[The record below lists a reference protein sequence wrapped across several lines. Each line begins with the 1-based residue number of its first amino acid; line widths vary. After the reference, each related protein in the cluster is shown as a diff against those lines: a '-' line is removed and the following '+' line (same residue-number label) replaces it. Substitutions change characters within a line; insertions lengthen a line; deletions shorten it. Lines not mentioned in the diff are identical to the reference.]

1 VRHTPSFHI
10 NLVLL
15 QNKNSFFILPKKGNT
30 LSKHHNSKQISKSYH
45 SFTCK
50 DFLPTTKEE
59 MNALGWD
66 QCDVILVSGD
76 AYIDSPFIGV
86 AMVGRMLQRMGY
98 KVGMIGQPDIESDV
112 DIKRLGEPKLYW
124 GVSGGSVDSMVSNY
138 TATKKFRNSDDY
150 TPGGVNNKRPDRAVL
165 VYCNLIRRFY
175 KDTAPIVLGGIEA
188 SLRRVTHYDY
198 WTNKLRKPILFDA
211 KADAL
216 IYGMGEIALQE
227 LTEAIRDGQD
237 FKDIRGVCYIS
248 KEAKEEYIQ
257 LPSHKEC
264 LENKERYIDLFDDF
278 YDHNDPISARGL
290 CEEVD
295 GRYLIQ
301 NPPCDYLNEAEMD
314 ANSNLPFT
322 RELHPYYA
330 KQGKVK
336 CLETI
341 KFSIMT
347 HHGCWGECNF
357 CAIGVHQGRTIRTRS
372 EDNILQEAKD
382 FNEYK
387 DYKGIISDVG
397 GPTANMYGYE
407 CNKKLKLG
415 TCDHQRCVDTDHL
428 CKSMKVDHSRNINLL
443 RQVRE
448 VEGVRKAFVAS
459 GVRYDLINADKKHGY
474 SYLKEMVRHHISG
487 QMKVAPEHTQQN
499 VLELMGKP
507 GKEELVEFKKLYD
520 KLNKE
525 EGKNQFL
532 TYYLIAAHPGCTD
545 KDMHELKR
553 FTTDE
558 LKMNPEQAQVFT
570 PTPGTYSA
578 VMYYT
583 EMDPK
588 TRKKI
593 FVEKDPIKKE
603 KQKQIVVAKES
614 FKSGFAS

>member
-1 VRHTPSFHI
+1 VSRR
-10 NLVLL
+10 
-15 QNKNSFFILPKKGNT
+15 NKN
-30 LSKHHNSKQISKSYH
+30 KQAQRDTVT
-45 SFTCK
+45 FTQA

-59 MNALGWD
+59 MNARGWK

-76 AYIDSPFIGV
+76 AYIDSSFIGV
-86 AMVGRMLQRMGY
+86 AMVGRMLERMGY
-98 KVGMIGQPDIESDV
+98 KVGMIGQPDVNSDI
-112 DIKRLGEPKLYW
+112 DIKRLGEPRLYW
-124 GVSGGSVDSMVSNY
+124 GVSGGSVDNMVSNY

-150 TPGGVNNKRPDRAVL
+150 TPGGKNNKRPDRATL
-165 VYCNLIRRFY
+165 VYTNLIRRYF
-175 KDTAPIVLGGIEA
+175 KNTVPIVLGGIEA

-198 WTNKLRKPILFDA
+198 WSNKLKKPILFDS
-211 KADAL
+211 KADVM
-216 IYGMGEIALQE
+216 IYGMGEIALEE
-227 LTEAIRDGQD
+227 LTRAIDEQRNY
-237 FKDIRGVCYIS
+237 KDIRGVCYIS
-248 KEAKEEYIQ
+248 KEPVERYIQ
-257 LPSHKEC
+257 LPSHQEC
-264 LENKERYIDLFDDF
+264 LDNKEKYIDLFDAF
-278 YDHNDPISARGL
+278 YDNNDPISANGL
-290 CEEVD
+290 CQKVD
-295 GRYLIQ
+295 TRYLIQ
-301 NPPCDYLNEAEMD
+301 NPPCDYLNEDEMD

-330 KQGKVK
+330 KAGKVK

-372 EDNILQEAKD
+372 EKNILAEAKD
-382 FNEYK
+382 FNKYK

-415 TCDHQRCVDTDHL
+415 TCDYQRCVDANHL
-428 CKSMKVDHSRNINLL
+428 CKTMKVDHSRNINLL

-448 VEGVRKAFVAS
+448 IEGVRKAFVAS
-459 GVRYDLINADKKHGY
+459 GVRYDLITADKKNGY
-474 SYLKEMVRHHISG
+474 RYLQEMVKHHISG
-487 QMKVAPEHTQQN
+487 QMKVAPEHTQQH

-507 GKEELVEFKKLYD
+507 GKQTLIDFKKMYD
-520 KLNKE
+520 RLNAQ
-525 EGKNQFL
+525 EGKKQFL
-532 TYYLIAAHPGCTD
+532 TYYLIAAHPGCEE

-558 LKMNPEQAQVFT
+558 LHMNPEQAQVFT
-570 PTPGTYSA
+570 PTPSTYSA

-593 FVEKDPIKKE
+593 FVEKDTKRKE
-603 KQKQIVVAKES
+603 KQKQIVVAKDN
-614 FKSGFAS
+614 FCSGFAS

>member
-1 VRHTPSFHI
+1 MSRR
-10 NLVLL
+10 NA
-15 QNKNSFFILPKKGNT
+15 NKDKKRNT
-30 LSKHHNSKQISKSYH
+30 TT
-45 SFTCK
+45 FTQK

-59 MNALGWD
+59 MNALGWK
-66 QCDVILVSGD
+66 QCDVILVSAD

-86 AMVGRMLQRMGY
+86 AVVGRMLERLGY
-98 KVGMIGQPDIESDV
+98 KVGIIGQPDIKSDK
-112 DIKRLGEPKLYW
+112 DIKRLGEPRLYW
-124 GVSGGSVDSMVSNY
+124 GISGGSVDSMVSNY

-150 TPGGVNNKRPDRAVL
+150 TPGGKNNKRPDRAVS
-165 VYCNLIRRFY
+165 VYCNLVRRYF
-175 KDTAPIVLGGIEA
+175 KDTAPLVLGGIEA

-198 WTNKLRKPILFDA
+198 WQNKLKKPILFDS
-211 KADAL
+211 KADIL
-216 IYGMGEIALQE
+216 VYGMGEIAIEQ
-227 LTEAIRDGQD
+227 LTHALDSGNDYKE
-237 FKDIRGVCYIS
+237 IRGICYIS
-248 KEAKEEYIQ
+248 KEPNYEFIQ
-257 LPSHKEC
+257 LPSHQEC
-264 LENKERYIDLFDDF
+264 LDNKEKYIDLFDSF
-278 YDHNDPISARGL
+278 YDNNDPISANGL
-290 CEEVD
+290 CQKID
-295 GRYLIQ
+295 TRYLIQ
-301 NPPCDYLNEAEMD
+301 NPPCDYLTEDEMD
-314 ANSNLPFT
+314 ANSNLPYT

-330 KQGKVK
+330 KEGKVK

-341 KFSIMT
+341 KFSVMT

-372 EDNILQEAKD
+372 EDNIIEEVKD
-382 FNEYK
+382 FNRYK

-415 TCDHQRCVDTDHL
+415 TCDEQRCVDADRL
-428 CKSMKVDHSRNINLL
+428 CKSMKVDHLRNINLL
-443 RQVRE
+443 KRVRE
-448 VEGVRKAFVAS
+448 VDGVRRAFVAS

-474 SYLKEMVRHHISG
+474 SYLKEMVKHHISG
-487 QMKVAPEHTQQN
+487 QMKVAPEHTQQR

-507 GKEELVEFKKLYD
+507 GKDELVKFKKLYD

-532 TYYLIAAHPGCTD
+532 TYYLIAAHPGCEE

-553 FTTDE
+553 FTKDE

-570 PTPGTYSA
+570 PTPGTYSS

-593 FVEKDPIKKE
+593 YVEKDTKRKE
-603 KQKQIVVAKES
+603 KQKQIVVNKDS
-614 FKSGFAS
+614 FKSGFSS

>member
-1 VRHTPSFHI
+1 MSRR
-10 NLVLL
+10 
-15 QNKNSFFILPKKGNT
+15 NKN
-30 LSKHHNSKQISKSYH
+30 HNHNKTKETVAFSE
-45 SFTCK
+45 K

-59 MNALGWD
+59 MQRRGWD
-66 QCDVILVSGD
+66 QCDVILISGD

-86 AMVGRMLQRMGY
+86 AMVGRMLERMGY
-98 KVGMIGQPDIESDV
+98 KVGIIGQPDVKSET
-112 DIKRLGEPKLYW
+112 DIKRLGEPRLYW

-165 VYCNLIRRFY
+165 VYTNLIRRHF
-175 KDTAPIVLGGIEA
+175 KNTVPIVLGGIEA
-188 SLRRVTHYDY
+188 SLRRITHYDY
-198 WTNKLRKPILFDA
+198 WQNKLKKPILFDA
-211 KADAL
+211 KADIL
-216 IYGMGEIALQE
+216 VYGMGEIALE
-227 LTEAIRDGQD
+227 EMTRAIDEGRDYRD
-237 FKDIRGVCYIS
+237 VRGICYI
-248 KEAKEEYIQ
+248 AKEPKEGYIQ

-264 LENKERYIDLFDDF
+264 EEDKEKYIDMFDHF
-278 YDHNDPISARGL
+278 YDNNDPISASGL

-301 NPPCDYLNEAEMD
+301 NPPCDYLNEEEMD
-314 ANSNLPFT
+314 ANANLPFT
-322 RELHPYYA
+322 RELHPYH
-330 KQGKVK
+330 QPEGKVK

-372 EDNILQEAKD
+372 EQSILSEAKD
-382 FNEYK
+382 FNKYK

-407 CNKKLKLG
+407 CNKKLKHG
-415 TCDHQRCVDTDHL
+415 TCDHQRCVDANHL
-428 CKSMKVDHSRNINLL
+428 CSSMKVDHSRNINLL
-443 RQVRE
+443 RQIRQ

-459 GVRYDLINADKKHGY
+459 GVRYDLINSDKKHGY
-474 SYLKEMVRHHISG
+474 EYLKEMVKHHISG
-487 QMKVAPEHTQQN
+487 QMKVAPEHTQQH

-507 GKEELVEFKKLYD
+507 GKQELIDFKKMYD
-520 KLNKE
+520 KLNAE
-525 EGKNQFL
+525 EGKKQFL

-558 LKMNPEQAQVFT
+558 LQMNPEQAQVFT

-583 EMDPK
+583 EMDPV
-588 TRKKI
+588 TRQHI
-593 FVEKDPIKKE
+593 FVEKDTKRKE
-603 KQKQIVVAKES
+603 KQKEIVVKKDN
-614 FKSGFAS
+614 FKTGFAS

>member
-1 VRHTPSFHI
+1 LSRR
-10 NLVLL
+10 
-15 QNKNSFFILPKKGNT
+15 NKNTQTNT
-30 LSKHHNSKQISKSYH
+30 DKDTHNFSA
-45 SFTCK
+45 K
-50 DFLPTTKEE
+50 DFLPTTRADME
-59 MNALGWD
+59 ARGWD
-66 QCDVILVSGD
+66 YCDVILVSGD

-86 AMVGRMLQRMGY
+86 AMVGRMLERMGY
-98 KVGMIGQPDIESDV
+98 KVGMIGQPDINSDV
-112 DIKRLGEPKLYW
+112 DISRLGEPRLYW

-150 TPGGVNNKRPDRAVL
+150 TPGGKNDKRPDRAIS
-165 VYCNLIRRFY
+165 VYCNLIRRYF
-175 KDTAPIVLGGIEA
+175 KNTAPIVLGGIEA
-188 SLRRVTHYDY
+188 SLRRVSHYDY
-198 WTNKLRKPILFDA
+198 WSDKLKKPILFDS
-211 KADAL
+211 KADVL
-216 IYGMGEIALQE
+216 VYGMGEIALEQ
-227 LTEAIRDGQD
+227 LTRAIDEKRDY
-237 FKDIRGVCYIS
+237 KDIRGLCYIS
-248 KEAKEEYIQ
+248 KEPVAAFHQ
-257 LPSHKEC
+257 MPSHQEC
-264 LENKERYIDLFDDF
+264 LDDKEKYIDLFDLF
-278 YDHNDPISARGL
+278 YDNNDPIAAKGL
-290 CEEVD
+290 CQPVD
-295 GRYLIQ
+295 TRFLIQ
-301 NPPCDYLNEAEMD
+301 TPPCDHLNEDEMD

-330 KQGKVK
+330 KMGKVK

-372 EDNILQEAKD
+372 EGNILKEAAE
-382 FNEYK
+382 FNKYK

-415 TCDHQRCVDTDHL
+415 TCDHQRCVDASHL

-448 VEGVRKAFVAS
+448 VPGVRKAFVAS

-474 SYLKEMVRHHISG
+474 EYLKEMVKHHISG
-487 QMKVAPEHTQQN
+487 QMKVAPEHTQQH

-507 GKEELVEFKKLYD
+507 GKQELIDFKHLYD

-532 TYYLIAAHPGCTD
+532 TYYLIAAHPGCD
-545 KDMHELKR
+545 EKDMHELKR
-553 FTTDE
+553 FTRDE
-558 LKMNPEQAQVFT
+558 LQMNPEQAQVFT

-583 EMDPK
+583 EMDPIS
-588 TRKKI
+588 RKKI
-593 FVEKDPIKKE
+593 FVEKDTKRKE
-603 KQKQIVVAKES
+603 KQKQIVVAKDNFS
-614 FKSGFAS
+614 SGFAS

>member
-1 VRHTPSFHI
+1 
-10 NLVLL
+10 L
-15 QNKNSFFILPKKGNT
+15 QLSRRNKNRQPKRNT
-30 LSKHHNSKQISKSYH
+30 VTFSA
-45 SFTCK
+45 K
-50 DFLPTTKEE
+50 DFLPTTRQDMIER
-59 MNALGWD
+59 GWD
-66 QCDVILVSGD
+66 QCDIILVSGD
-76 AYIDSPFIGV
+76 AYIDSPYIGV
-86 AMVGRMLQRMGY
+86 SVVGRMLERMGY
-98 KVGMIGQPDIESDV
+98 KVGMIGQPDIHSDI

-138 TATKKFRNSDDY
+138 TATKKFRNKDDY

-165 VYCNLIRRFY
+165 AYCNLIRRFY
-175 KDTAPIVLGGIEA
+175 KNTVPIVLGGIEA

-198 WTNKLRKPILFDA
+198 WQNKLRKPILFDS
-211 KADAL
+211 KADYL
-216 IYGMGEIALQE
+216 IYGMGEIALEE
-227 LTEAIRDGQD
+227 LTYAIANK
-237 FKDIRGVCYIS
+237 KDPTEIRGVSYI
-248 KEAKEEYIQ
+248 AKEPKYEYIQ

-264 LENKERYIDLFDDF
+264 LEDKEKYIDLFDHF
-278 YDHNDPISARGL
+278 YKNNDPLTAEGL
-290 CEEVD
+290 CQEVD

-301 NPPCDYLNEAEMD
+301 NPPCDYLNQEEMD
-314 ANSNLPFT
+314 ANSKLPFT

-330 KQGKVK
+330 KMGKVK

-372 EDNILQEAKD
+372 EDNIVEEVKE
-382 FNEYK
+382 FNKYK
-387 DYKGIISDVG
+387 DYKGVISDVG

-407 CNKKLKLG
+407 CEKKLKKG
-415 TCDHQRCVDTDHL
+415 TCEHIRCVDANRL
-428 CKSMKVDHSRNINLL
+428 CKTMSVNHDRNINLL
-443 RQVRE
+443 RRVRN
-448 VEGVRKAFVAS
+448 VEGVRHAFVAS
-459 GVRYDLINADKKHGY
+459 GVRYDLINADKAYGY
-474 SYLKEMVRHHISG
+474 SYLKEMVKHHISG
-487 QMKVAPEHTQQN
+487 QMKVAPEHTQQH

-507 GKEELVEFKKLYD
+507 GKEELVKFKRLYD

-532 TYYLIAAHPGCTD
+532 TYYLIAAHPGCRE

-553 FTTDE
+553 FTTHE
-558 LKMNPEQAQVFT
+558 LKMNPEQAQVFI

-583 EMDPK
+583 ELDPV

-593 FVEKDPIKKE
+593 FVEKDTRRKE
-603 KQKQIVVAKES
+603 KQKEIVVKKGCG

>member
-1 VRHTPSFHI
+1 MSRR
-10 NLVLL
+10 
-15 QNKNSFFILPKKGNT
+15 NKNKQPPRDT
-30 LSKHHNSKQISKSYH
+30 LTFSE
-45 SFTCK
+45 K
-50 DFLPTTKEE
+50 DFLPTTRAD
-59 MNALGWD
+59 MDARGWD
-66 QCDVILVSGD
+66 YCDIILVSGD

-86 AMVGRMLQRMGY
+86 AMVGRMLEKLGY
-98 KVGMIGQPDIESDV
+98 KVGMIGQPDVKSPD
-112 DIKRLGEPKLYW
+112 DIMRLGEPRLYW

-150 TPGGVNNKRPDRAVL
+150 TPGGKNNKRPDRAL
-165 VYCNLIRRFY
+165 SVYCNLIRRYF
-175 KDTAPIVLGGIEA
+175 KDTVPLVLGGIEA

-198 WTNKLRKPILFDA
+198 WSNKLKKPILFDS
-211 KADAL
+211 KADVL
-216 IYGMGEIALQE
+216 IYGMGEIALEQ
-227 LTEAIRDGQD
+227 LSLAISQKKDYS
-237 FKDIRGVCYIS
+237 DIRGICYIS
-248 KEAKEEYIQ
+248 KEPNYKFHQ
-257 LPSHKEC
+257 LPSHAEC
-264 LENKERYIDLFDDF
+264 LEDKEKYIDLFDLF
-278 YDHNDPISARGL
+278 YDNNDPIAAKGL
-290 CEEVD
+290 CQKVD
-295 GRYLIQ
+295 TRFLIQ
-301 NPPCDYLNEAEMD
+301 NPPCDYLNEQEMD

-372 EDNILQEAKD
+372 EDNILKEAKD
-382 FNEYK
+382 FNNYK

-407 CNKKLKLG
+407 CGKKLKLG
-415 TCDHQRCVDTDHL
+415 TCDHQRCVDASHL

-443 RQVRE
+443 RQVRQ

-459 GVRYDLINADKKHGY
+459 GVRYDLITEDKKHGY
-474 SYLKEMVRHHISG
+474 DYLKEMVKHHISG
-487 QMKVAPEHTQQN
+487 QMKVAPEHTQQH

-507 GKEELVEFKKLYD
+507 GKQTLIDFKKLYD

-532 TYYLIAAHPGCTD
+532 TYYLIAAHPGCED

-558 LKMNPEQAQVFT
+558 LQMNPEQAQVFT

-583 EMDPK
+583 ELDLV

-593 FVEKDPIKKE
+593 FVEKDTKRKE
-603 KQKQIVVAKES
+603 KQKEIVVAKDNFS
-614 FKSGFAS
+614 CGFAS

>member
-1 VRHTPSFHI
+1 MSRR
-10 NLVLL
+10 
-15 QNKNSFFILPKKGNT
+15 NKN
-30 LSKHHNSKQISKSYH
+30 HNQNRDTVTFKE
-45 SFTCK
+45 K

-59 MNALGWD
+59 MQKRGWD

-86 AMVGRMLQRMGY
+86 AMVGRMLERMGY
-98 KVGMIGQPDIESDV
+98 RVGIIGQPDVKSDV
-112 DIKRLGEPKLYW
+112 DIKRLGEPRLYW

-150 TPGGVNNKRPDRAVL
+150 TPGGVNNKRPDRAVS
-165 VYCNLIRRFY
+165 VYTNLIRRYY

-188 SLRRVTHYDY
+188 SLRRITHYDY
-198 WTNKLRKPILFDA
+198 WQNKLKKPILFDA
-211 KADAL
+211 KADIL
-216 IYGMGEIALQE
+216 VYGMGEIAIEQ
-227 LTEAIRDGQD
+227 LTRAIDAGEDYR
-237 FKDIRGVCYIS
+237 DIRGICYIS
-248 KEAKEEYIQ
+248 KEPVHEFIQ
-257 LPSHKEC
+257 LPSHQEC
-264 LENKERYIDLFDDF
+264 LDDKEKYIDMFDHF
-278 YDHNDPISARGL
+278 YDNNDPISASGL
-290 CEEVD
+290 CEPVD
-295 GRYLIQ
+295 NRYLIQ
-301 NPPCDYLNEAEMD
+301 NPPCDYLNEDEMD
-314 ANSNLPFT
+314 ANAKLPFT
-322 RELHPYYA
+322 RELHPYHRPE
-330 KQGKVK
+330 GKVK

-372 EDNILQEAKD
+372 EESILAEAKD
-382 FNEYK
+382 FNKYK

-415 TCDHQRCVDTDHL
+415 TCAHQRCVDANHL
-428 CKSMKVDHSRNINLL
+428 CSSMKVDHSRNINLL

-474 SYLKEMVRHHISG
+474 SYLKEMVKHHISG
-487 QMKVAPEHTQQN
+487 QMKVAPEHTDQR

-507 GKEELVEFKKLYD
+507 GKQELIDFKKMYD
-520 KLNKE
+520 KLNAE
-525 EGKNQFL
+525 EGKKQFL
-532 TYYLIAAHPGCTD
+532 TYYLIAAHPGCTE

-558 LKMNPEQAQVFT
+558 LQMNPEQAQVFT

-583 EMDPK
+583 EMDPI
-588 TRKKI
+588 TREKI
-593 FVEKDPIKKE
+593 FVEKDTRRKE
-603 KQKQIVVAKES
+603 KQKEIVIKKERYQS
-614 FKSGFAS
+614 AGFAS